1 MSTPFPANRG
11 PFEHGDP
18 CRLILRSAVDIVNSG
33 LQQQDAAAR
42 DGNLES
48 VAAVELTHT
57 QVDAA
62 LRKIDLRNRRGEPAD
77 IEFGA
82 ARHRNRVRAD
92 SDFGAGVGV
101 GS

>member
-1 MSTPFPANRG
+1 
-11 PFEHGDP
+11 
-18 CRLILRSAVDIVNSG
+18 
-33 LQQQDAAAR
+33 
-42 DGNLES
+42 
-48 VAAVELTHT
+48 
-57 QVDAA
+57 